1 MRDELA
7 AENWIDARLAA
18 EQLPPLQDR
27 LPEWMGPE
35 EFVHESARADDR
47 LVLVPV
53 GRFDRRAGRA
63 LTVARGI
70 PARVHRAVHVTDDV
84 AVARTLTDAW
94 HDNQIE
100 LPLTFVENEGGVA
113 ATIARVVEME
123 IAAGF
128 DEVLVIA
135 GQYARQGP
143 VDWIGHD
150 GTAARISRAVRPI
163 PAALTG
169 LVAVAAR

>member
-7 AENWIDARLAA
+7 AENWIEARLAA
-18 EQLPPLQDR
+18 EQLPPVHDR
-27 LPEWMGPE
+27 LPEWMGPD
-35 EFVHESARADDR
+35 EFVHETARADDR

-53 GRFDRRAGRA
+53 GRFDRRAWRA
-63 LTVARGI
+63 LTVARSI
-70 PARVHRAVHVTDDV
+70 PARVHRALHVTDD
-84 AVARTLTDAW
+84 ADTARALTEAW

-100 LPLTFVENEGGVA
+100 LALTFVENEAGIA

-135 GQYARQGP
+135 GQYARLGP
-143 VDWIGHD
+143 ADWIGHD
-150 GTAARISRAVRPI
+150 GTAARISRAIRPI

-169 LVAVAAR
+169 LVAVEAR